1 MNISDFQYIY
11 FLGVGGIG
19 MSALARYFLSKEKK
33 VAGYDLTETKL
44 TEELS
49 AEGVEIHY
57 TDDVSR
63 IPAYCLDKNKTLVIL
78 TPAIP
83 YGHSEYTY
91 FRENGFVIKKRAQV
105 LGMIVNEHKP
115 LCVAGTHGKTTTS
128 TMLAYIL
135 DCSNLKCNAFLGG
148 ISKNFDSNLL
158 INHSSDL
165 YVVEADEFDRSFHN
179 LFPYMTVVTA
189 MDPDHLDIYGS
200 YENYV
205 ESFNHYVSQ
214 VREGGVVIKK
224 YNLNLDVPSGKNIRV
239 FTYSKD
245 QGDFHAANIRI
256 DNGDLYFDF
265 VGPEIEI
272 KDIKLGVPLYV
283 NIENSVAAIAMAV
296 LNGVPCDVIKHAV
309 STFAGVKR
317 RFDFLVKDE
326 KHVFIND
333 YAHHPVEIKN
343 SIESVRFLY
352 PNRKITGVFQPH
364 LYSRTRDLYKEFADS
379 LSLLDEVIILDIY
392 PARELPIEGVTSE
405 LIFNNIKQGV
415 KKELCSKNDLLSL
428 LKKKNI
434 DVLMTIG
441 AGNIDTLAPQIIDL
455 LKTV

>member
-83 YGHSEYTY
+83 YGHSEYIY

-189 MDPDHLDIYGS
+189 MDLDHLDIYGS

-224 YNLNLDVPSGKNIRV
+224 YNLNLDVPSDKDIRV